1 MYNKDTMTV
10 KVSSHLAKKRIVRS
24 TSGQIIDMFDET
36 NGGWIIQK
44 GHIVNKE
51 RWDELMRIEQDKRDA
66 AKAVAFQKVDP
77 GAPDRTV
84 TAQEAIKNQSK
95 MEELETRLNKQDEK
109 LDAILKAIT
118 SK

>member
-1 MYNKDTMTV
+1 MTV
-10 KVSSHLAKKRIVRS
+10 RVANHLAKKRVVRNMG
-24 TSGQIIDMFDET
+24 GQIIDMFDET

-44 GHIVNKE
+44 GRIVNKE
-51 RWDELMRIEQDKRDA
+51 RWDELQKIEQDRREA
-66 AKAVAFQKVDP
+66 AKAITFQKVDNN
-77 GAPDRTV
+77 APDRNV
-84 TAQEAIKNQSK
+84 TMQEAVKNQSK

>member
-1 MYNKDTMTV
+1 M
-10 KVSSHLAKKRIVRS
+10 KKRVVRN

-44 GHIVNKE
+44 GRVVNPE
-51 RWDELMRIEQDKRDA
+51 RWEELQKIEQDKRDA
-66 AKAVAFQKVDP
+66 AKAIAFQKVD
-77 GAPDRTV
+77 ADVPDRTV
-84 TAQEAIKNQSK
+84 TAQEAIKNQTK

-118 SK
+118 NK